1 VTRPWPRALAA
12 YIATVLALL
21 ALDALWL
28 GLLAPGL
35 YERGIG
41 HLMAAQP
48 RLAPAAVF
56 YLVYA
61 WGLQLFAV
69 APERAPAPWPRTLSR
84 AAAFG
89 LCAYATYDLSNL
101 ATLRDWPV
109 WLAVVDI
116 VWGCLISMAAAAAG
130 KAVRDR
136 MEQTRF

>member
-1 VTRPWPRALAA
+1 MTRPWPRAVTVYLA
-12 YIATVLALL
+12 TMLAMLV
-21 ALDALWL
+21 LDALWL
-28 GLLAPGL
+28 GLVAPGL
-35 YERGIG
+35 YRQGIG
-41 HLMAAQP
+41 HLMAPEP
-48 RLAPAAVF
+48 RLVPAALF

-69 APERAPAPWPRTLSR
+69 APERAPWPWPRTLAR

-109 WLAVVDI
+109 WLAGLDI
-116 VWGCLISMAAAAAG
+116 AWGCVITMAAAAAG
-130 KAVRDR
+130 KWVRDR